1 MAIFGPP
8 GPVTYTTTGTTSG
21 TGGYTYTS
29 PSYMTSTGPISFAGF
44 SQTVSGPP
52 LADTVSVTADG
63 MLLVDA
69 GGIKIKVPH
78 YLFKD
83 LVALAEMGLLEKMV
97 VPEGADDK

>member
-8 GPVTYTTTGTTSG
+8 GPVTHTASG
-21 TGGYTYTS
+21 TNNYTYTS
-29 PSYMTSTGPISFAGF
+29 MTSTGPISYSGF
-44 SQTVSGPP
+44 SQTVVSPP

-69 GGIKIKVPH
+69 GGLKIKVPH

>member
-8 GPVTYTTTGTTSG
+8 GPVTYTTTGTTIG
-21 TGGYTYTS
+21 TGG
-29 PSYMTSTGPISFAGF
+29 TGPISFAGF

-52 LADTVSVTADG
+52 VADTVSITADG

-69 GGIKIKVPH
+69 DGLKIKVPLH
-78 YLFKD
+78 LFKD

-97 VPEGADDK
+97 VPEGADAK